1 MEKELRKQL
10 WLSRA
15 LRCAAEQQKFHSL
28 ACALLSIGDERNYKR
43 YFDKAE
49 RFGRGVPKCL
59 RKAVENGLEIKNEEE
74 DRDRV

>member
-15 LRCAAEQQKFHSL
+15 LRCAAEQQKFHCL
-28 ACALLSIGDERNYKR
+28 ACALLSIGDEKNYKR
-43 YFDKAE
+43 YFDRAE

-59 RKAVENGLEIKNEEE
+59 RKAVENGLEMKNEEE

>member
-28 ACALLSIGDERNYKR
+28 ACALLSIGDEKNYKR
-43 YFDKAE
+43 YFDRAE

-59 RKAVENGLEIKNEEE
+59 KKAVENGLEMKNEEE